1 MDLIL
6 LNFHD
11 FDLIL
16 GMDWLFTYYDIL
28 YCFNKKVTFQILSQP
43 KFNFLGS
50 SLYELFQF
58 IYALKDKPFF
68 RRLPCCPSK
77 FAKQFSNVA
86 HASRF
91 LKSILRYHQ

>member
-16 GMDWLFTYYDIL
+16 GMDWLFTYYAIL
-28 YCFNKKVTFQILSQP
+28 CCFNKKVTFQILNQP

-58 IYALKDKPFF
+58 VYALKAQTF
-68 RRLPCCPSK
+68 LSK
-77 FAKQFSNVA
+77 VA
-86 HASRF
+86 MLS
-91 LKSILRYHQ
+91 LKVCKTIL